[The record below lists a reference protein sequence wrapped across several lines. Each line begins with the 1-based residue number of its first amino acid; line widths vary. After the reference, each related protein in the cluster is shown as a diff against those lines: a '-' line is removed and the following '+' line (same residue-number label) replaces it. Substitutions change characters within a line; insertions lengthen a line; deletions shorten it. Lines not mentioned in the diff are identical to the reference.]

1 MTNDGIVSAWKQIGL
16 MACWTLHS
24 RGSIL
29 YQARELET
37 LWIASVG
44 ADAGSLQR
52 ARASGARAAPSPEHA
67 GTRPGAW
74 KGNSVQGDFRR
85 LRGTF
90 SAGSPAPDAGNRDVA
105 KPVSLGSS
113 GTAWEAVRLFYLLG
127 AGMWDWVVTKREREK
142 KKESFISPPLREA
155 VQIRIHFSCLCWLL
169 FPKLPVAMNWVH
181 STQISEK
188 LMGWDFSF
196 SMLFDWTMQK
206 HALLQYKYAFR
217 YRWDTKSWQLC
228 RTDRSHLCV
237 WSSHGG
243 SNGELPVNGAS
254 QRQQSGTL
262 QLLPKHHLLV
272 WQDFSVTWALIFT
285 WSSNFHLKKCFH

>member
-1 MTNDGIVSAWKQIGL
+1 MLDFALQGINTLSGKRAWDLVNSLGRGRRRIFAESACVWCSRSTVSGA
-16 MACWTLHS
+16 
-24 RGSIL
+24 RGH
-29 YQARELET
+29 A
-37 LWIASVG
+37 
-44 ADAGSLQR
+44 AGSLT
-52 ARASGARAAPSPEHA
+52 GE
-67 GTRPGAW
+67 
-74 KGNSVQGDFRR
+74 
-85 LRGTF
+85 
-90 SAGSPAPDAGNRDVA
+90 
-105 KPVSLGSS
+105 
-113 GTAWEAVRLFYLLG
+113 LG
-127 AGMWDWVVTKREREK
+127 AGWFPQAEGNLFCWESVSWCWKQRCGKACVSGKFWHCTGGCQAVLFIGGRNVGLSSCEEREGK

-155 VQIRIHFSCLCWLL
+155 VQIRIHYSCLCWLL

-181 STQISEK
+181 SMQISEK
-188 LMGWDFSF
+188 LMRWDFSF
-196 SMLFDWTMQK
+196 SMLFNWTMQK

-228 RTDRSHLCV
+228 RTGRSHLCV

-254 QRQQSGTL
+254 QRQQLGTL